1 MTEVN
6 LDELTIS
13 QRVRRFAARSRA
25 NQIERIAAR
34 VFRIF
39 PRSPTPLRLSFGAW
53 MLVGQSYVDRS
64 LLSGGFEA
72 AEILFVKKYLQ
83 PGMTVLDI
91 GAHHGLYTLLAS
103 KRVGA
108 NGKVVAFEPSPRERK
123 QLRRNVLLNFSFNVH
138 IEPLALGKESSDAD
152 LHLVEGGEDGCNS
165 LRPPV
170 VSSSTR
176 PVRVKVAPLDE
187 FLQGARIPVVDF
199 VKLDVEGAELDV
211 LKGAEKLLHGG
222 ARPVFLVEVYD
233 IRTRPWGYD
242 AREIVQF
249 LSRAGFRW
257 FQLKT
262 AGFVEPIS
270 PDIDT
275 YDMNLVAVP
284 EEGMHLVDKCF
295 EHTGPARNGRMG

>member
-1 MTEVN
+1 MSEVN
-6 LDELTIS
+6 LDELTVS
-13 QRVRRFAARSRA
+13 QRARRFAARSRA
-25 NQIERIAAR
+25 NKIERIAAR

-39 PRSPTPLRLSFGAW
+39 PGSPTPVRLSFGAW
-53 MLVGQSYVDRS
+53 MLVGQSHVDRN
-64 LLSGGFEA
+64 LLSGAFEA

-108 NGKVVAFEPSPRERK
+108 KGRVVAFEPSPRERK
-123 QLRRNVLLNFSFNVH
+123 QLLWNVLLNFSFNVH

-187 FLQGARIPVVDF
+187 FLQRARIPAVDF

-249 LSRAGFRW
+249 LSSAGFRW
-257 FQLKT
+257 FQLT
-262 AGFVEPIS
+262 SAGFVEPIS
-270 PDIDT
+270 PGISA

-284 EEGMHLVDKCF
+284 EECMHRVDKCF
-295 EHTGPARNGRMG
+295 EHAGQVRNGRTD

>member
-6 LDELTIS
+6 LDELTVS
-13 QRVRRFAARSRA
+13 QRARRFAARSTA
-25 NQIERIAAR
+25 KKIERAAAR
-34 VFRIF
+34 LLRIF
-39 PRSPTPLRLSFGAW
+39 PGSPTPFRLSFGAW
-53 MLVGQSYVDRS
+53 MLVGQSDVDRN
-64 LLSGGFEA
+64 LLSGDFEA

-108 NGKVVAFEPSPRERK
+108 NGKVVAFEPSPRELK

-138 IEPLALGKESSDAD
+138 IEPLALGKEPSDAV
-152 LHLVEGGEDGCNS
+152 LHVVQGGEDGCNS

-170 VSSSTR
+170 VSSPTR

-187 FLQGARIPVVDF
+187 FLHRARIPTVDF

-249 LSRAGFRW
+249 LNRAGFRW
-257 FQLKT
+257 FQLTT
-262 AGFVEPIS
+262 AGFIEPIS
-270 PDIDT
+270 PDIGAYDT
-275 YDMNLVAVP
+275 NLVAVP
-284 EEGMHLVDKCF
+284 EEGMHLVVKCF
-295 EHTGPARNGRMG
+295 EHAGASGV

>member
-1 MTEVN
+1 MSEVN
-6 LDELTIS
+6 LDELTVS
-13 QRVRRFAARSRA
+13 QRARRFAARSRA
-25 NQIERIAAR
+25 NKIERIAAR

-39 PRSPTPLRLSFGAW
+39 PGSPTPLRLSFGAW
-53 MLVGQSYVDRS
+53 MLVGQSHVDRN
-64 LLSGGFEA
+64 LLSGGFEV
-72 AEILFVKKYLQ
+72 AEILFVKKYLR

-123 QLRRNVLLNFSFNVH
+123 QLRRNILLNFSFNVH

-176 PVRVKVAPLDE
+176 LVRVKVAPLDE
-187 FLQGARIPVVDF
+187 FLHRARIPVVDF

-211 LKGAEKLLHGG
+211 LKGAERLLHGG

-242 AREIVQF
+242 AREIVQY

-257 FQLKT
+257 FQLTT

-270 PDIDT
+270 PDNDT

-284 EEGMHLVDKCF
+284 VEGMHLVDKCF
-295 EHTGPARNGRMG
+295 EHAVN

>member
-1 MTEVN
+1 
-6 LDELTIS
+6 
-13 QRVRRFAARSRA
+13 
-25 NQIERIAAR
+25 
-34 VFRIF
+34 
-39 PRSPTPLRLSFGAW
+39 
-53 MLVGQSYVDRS
+53 MLVGQSHVDRN
-64 LLSGGFEA
+64 LLSGGFEV
-72 AEILFVKKYLQ
+72 AEILFVKKYLRR
-83 PGMTVLDI
+83 GMTVLDI

-123 QLRRNVLLNFSFNVH
+123 KLRRNVLLNLSFNVH

-152 LHLVEGGEDGCNS
+152 LHLVEGAEDGCNS

-187 FLQGARIPVVDF
+187 FLHRARIPVVDF

-211 LKGAEKLLHGG
+211 LKGAERLLHGG

-242 AREIVQF
+242 AREIVQY

-257 FQLKT
+257 FQLTT

-270 PDIDT
+270 PDNDT

-284 EEGMHLVDKCF
+284 EEGMHLMNKCF
-295 EHTGPARNGRMG
+295 EHAGQVRNGRMD